1 MTRAPVTRASV
12 TLLSATLVSMTLV
25 SLSAPVAY
33 GLPGNPMDPP
43 MPPSTMGNLFK
54 RDFDTDTTVA
64 QCSAVFRR
72 SKSRVRIDYKTNMP
86 YVRVRISHDGGLTYR
101 THPTMFPG
109 KTGDAGKTR
118 ILGCRAFG
126 SFCSRGKIWGNLR
139 IGLGGCQT
147 DTGQCMPVDEECRVD
162 VSGTAPPQTTKPDI
176 TTIGLPYSDPRIAKG
191 CAQTDHDTVRFT
203 AKWEGVPARGYPKVR
218 DTTTGTVFIPKRLKK
233 EADGTVKPMISAG
246 RFSMGENEIDYEVP
260 VPADWTH
267 NRVWEIEFHVGPAA
281 NEQETVKVIALDVC
295 LNPPEVHIPREP
307 GDPPDAHIIT
317 ARSPE
322 EKETIRSVRGLQL
335 KLVSKNDNMGLSN
348 RAPIAKSG
356 PAKGLVSD
364 FDQWF
369 MAPFLNPGDDPR
381 ELIWGETATAQGR
394 SWLSALTNVHIKSTT
409 DCVDGG
415 VVFTMDPSS
424 PQSVHLET
432 GKVLTPGP
440 VIRSFACNPVR
451 PSGRT
456 ITNNGV
462 SVSVSLS
469 DETSN
474 TWRVMVTPDEAAGR
488 INSEVAWRGNDW
500 VGGEGVVNA
509 ARQEERDKCGDIEF
523 CDVSVTPWVTRTR
536 NRCVAQSEGLPDHQP
551 CTSCPPNYKLVDKNC
566 VACPTYQVCNADRT
580 ALETAWHCGDGS
592 LPADSRMATVTRC
605 DLDTGTETTTN
616 ICLNNGEN
624 KPSDSRCPVKPSD
637 PDDVC
642 PPGESLSWDTVID
655 DWVCKTIAC
664 EDDQWSDGSNC
675 EDCDTY
681 TACPPK
687 NYIPIDGSSPPS
699 WYEINARVE
708 NRKWCQA
715 GDPPASKKMIPHHIC
730 NAGDDFEKRACVN
743 ISDPRSEIDE
753 RCGPCPDGTRRNRD
767 NSGCE
772 PCPTYKVCPD
782 TGTEPIDSAP
792 FCGKNMPLPP
802 VTWKRYVLDTGFC
815 ELQDQCVDNGGR
827 DWSGAWHEC
836 CPRGFTMSS
845 DTRSCEKCE
854 NTYHYCYNGERKEGK
869 YCGVKPPEPK
879 HYGTY
884 KACINGVLVDKNYC
898 IYTGS
903 PPQSVDRCTA
913 CTNPAEP
920 CWNGSACVAKP
931 WYQVCADT
939 STIGTSLQSKTCAKP
954 KEART
959 VRRDVCVGSNPMP
972 REYCV
977 GPGGYASVDSV
988 PASQTA
994 SDCPPP
1000 STPCTQQKVCENGAL
1015 VTKNN
1020 VARLPNGLCP
1030 ASDTAPCPPTVC
1042 TDPKPCLVNGRCE
1055 AKRPFDVDYMV
1066 CPGTRYSTDPNSLTV
1081 KPRPS
1086 GNREAVCSTTPRPV
1100 NARKESYEACNSSGT
1115 LETRYICV
1123 GENGAASVPPSATA
1137 PCTPTTP
1144 CSDEKW
1150 CDTTKP
1156 QGSRLSTRTVS
1167 RDVNGVCQT
1176 ASNPPQ
1182 IETDCDTSCTPKIC
1196 EVDNNGA
1203 NTGRVIDGNPQSSP
1217 CPADKTR
1224 ADCPVPP
1231 VVTRQVCAS
1240 AIEST
1245 NRANADHRD
1254 SRDGAR
1260 PPGQGAPVTHSF
1272 EECVSGVMTT
1282 KYICVGENGAASVP
1296 PTVSCPPS
1304 CTPMICEKNDR
1315 GENTGNIVPGPEVTL
1330 RVGEDCPTGK
1340 TEAECLPISCI
1351 DTPDWSKHPG
1361 CGTAGLRY
1369 KWIEDPDNPGRCKW
1383 DDGAMII
1390 KPACEGWMSVTDRSP
1405 PHHTIR
1411 DKYLPSNGSA
1421 GVDFHSLISY
1431 GQRIPF
1437 FETHVYLW
1445 DKAWLDPEN
1454 KRAGFKCEWEKIER
1468 YFDIRNVNNPGAC
1481 SDEYEINSN
1490 DLVVRKRA
1498 GNPIGSCRLTFDPS
1512 SCEWEVNSIP
1522 MCAYQELRQGG
1533 ASKFVLCD

>member
-1 MTRAPVTRASV
+1 MTRASV
-12 TLLSATLVSMTLV
+12 TLLSATLVSLALVSMTLV

-54 RDFDTDTTVA
+54 RDFDTVA

-126 SFCSRGKIWGNLR
+126 SFCSRGKIWGDLR

-162 VSGTAPPQTTKPDI
+162 VSGTAPPTTTKPDI
-176 TTIGLPYSDPRIAKG
+176 PTIGAPYRDPRIAKG

-281 NEQETVKVIALDVC
+281 NEKETAKVIALDAC
-295 LNPPEVHIPREP
+295 MNAPEVHKPKDP
-307 GDPPDAHIIT
+307 GDPPDGDGHIIT
-317 ARSPE
+317 AWDS
-322 EKETIRSVRGLQL
+322 KEDKRTIQSVRGLQL
-335 KLVSKNDNMGLSN
+335 KLVSKNDGNAFFSD
-348 RAPIAKSG
+348 RAPIAKSH
-356 PAKGLVSD
+356 AAQNLVSD
-364 FDQWF
+364 FDRF
-369 MAPFLNPGDDPR
+369 FSVPVLNPGNETSD
-381 ELIWGETATAQGR
+381 LIWGETAKGKYGR
-394 SWLSALTNVHIKSTT
+394 DYISELITIHITPPS
-409 DCVDGG
+409 DCVDSG
-415 VVFTMDPSS
+415 VVFSMSPRS

-432 GKVLTPGP
+432 GKDKTPGP
-440 VIRSFACNPVR
+440 AIYSTACVPVAPSNP
-451 PSGRT
+451 T
-456 ITNNGV
+456 IANNGV
-462 SVSVSLS
+462 SVSVDLS
-469 DETSN
+469 EDTPRI
-474 TWRVMVTPDEAAGR
+474 WRVIVTPDEAAGK
-488 INSEVAWRGNDW
+488 INSEVIWRGDAW
-500 VGGEGVVNA
+500 AGGEGVVNA
-509 ARQEERDKCGDIEF
+509 ARPEEPDKCGDIEY
-523 CDVSVTPWVTRTR
+523 CDVSVTRTQKI
-536 NRCVAQSEGLPDHQP
+536 CVAQNEDLPDHQP

-592 LPADSRMATVTRC
+592 LPPDSRMATVTRC

-642 PPGESLSWDTVID
+642 PSGESLSWDPVID
-655 DWVCKTIAC
+655 DWACKTIDC
-664 EDDQWSDGSNC
+664 EDDQWWDGSNC

-681 TACPPK
+681 MVCPV
-687 NYIPIDGSSPPS
+687 GPPD
-699 WYEINARVE
+699 WLGLGFTTYAHDAVVREE
-708 NRKWCQA
+708 KWCQS
-715 GDPPASKKMIPHHIC
+715 GNPPEDKKMAWHYSCSNGVESNLRIC
-730 NAGDDFEKRACVN
+730 
-743 ISDPRSEIDE
+743 IDE
-753 RCGPCPDGTRRNRD
+753 SASDTGQRCRDDCPEGQRPGRN
-767 NSGCE
+767 NLCE
-772 PCPTYKVCPD
+772 DCPTYKVCPD
-782 TGTEPIDSAP
+782 TGTEPINSAP
-792 FCGKNMPLPP
+792 FCGKNMPLNA
-802 VTWKRYVLDTGFC
+802 VERWRYVLGEGFNVRGRRSC
-815 ELQDQCVDNGGR
+815 EIKDVCLPNGGK
-827 DWSGAWHEC
+827 DWSSLWRQWHEC
-836 CPRGFTMSS
+836 CPDGFTMSAN
-845 DTRSCEKCE
+845 TRSCEQCE
-854 NTYHYCYNGERKEGK
+854 NTYTYDECTYYGGKWGKRGVTKHWCEAGNPPAIQDAQLHTRYICQEGSLKEVIYCVGKNGRELSDLPANQSE
-869 YCGVKPPEPK
+869 
-879 HYGTY
+879 
-884 KACINGVLVDKNYC
+884 ADCIA
-898 IYTGS
+898 S
-903 PPQSVDRCTA
+903 A
-913 CTNPAEP
+913 CTDSNKP
-920 CWNGSACVAKP
+920 CWNGSACVEKP
-931 WYQVCADT
+931 RYRVCANE
-939 STIGTSLQSKTCAKP
+939 SALGTSLQSNTCAKP
-954 KEART
+954 KEAIT

-994 SDCPPP
+994 SD
-1000 STPCTQQKVCENGAL
+1000 
-1015 VTKNN
+1015 
-1020 VARLPNGLCP
+1020 
-1030 ASDTAPCPPTVC
+1030 CPPTVC

-1100 NARKESYEACNSSGT
+1100 DARKESYEACNSSGT

-1203 NTGRVIDGNPQSSP
+1203 NTGRVIDGISQSLP

-1245 NRANADHRD
+1245 NRANADRRD
-1254 SRDGAR
+1254 PRDGAR

-1296 PTVSCPPS
+1296 DNIPCPCPDVRECDENTQKLVYISVSPLPNGSCP
-1304 CTPMICEKNDR
+1304 TPPTDQ
-1315 GENTGNIVPGPEVTL
+1315 PESDA
-1330 RVGEDCPTGK
+1330 DCRD
-1340 TEAECLPISCI
+1340 CI
-1351 DTPDWSKHPG
+1351 DTPDWSIHTDTT
-1361 CGTAGLRY
+1361 CGTPGTAKEWVY
-1369 KWIEDPDNPGRCKW
+1369 VDPSNPGAGCLW
-1383 DDGAMII
+1383 DNKDVP
-1390 KPACEGWMSVTDRSP
+1390 KTCEGWGSNEVITITSRGLPDGQTVQVEKQLHYSVIGVSEDIDWGKIDHPVEGFVCDWRSRA
-1405 PHHTIR
+1405 HRLVSDSEQRNKLDHASR
-1411 DKYLPSNGSA
+1411 DKEEILSDGISKKIYHNQLNRNKY
-1421 GVDFHSLISY
+1421 SLV
-1431 GQRIPF
+1431 F
-1437 FETHVYLW
+1437 
-1445 DKAWLDPEN
+1445 N
-1454 KRAGFKCEWEKIER
+1454 
-1468 YFDIRNVNNPGAC
+1468 
-1481 SDEYEINSN
+1481 SD
-1490 DLVVRKRA
+1490 
-1498 GNPIGSCRLTFDPS
+1498 
-1512 SCEWEVNSIP
+1512 SCEWEADPPEPVY
-1522 MCAYQELRQGG
+1522 CERGG
-1533 ASKFVLCD
+1533 FTYHYAGGRTVRYACQ